1 MEWSEEARGPD
12 VIPKHTRWES
22 EDYLKFVSEL
32 PCANCHIK
40 DDTIVAHHLKH
51 IYSPY
56 SGVAGLKAS
65 DIYAMPLCYECHE
78 KVHHGDRDVIDFQA
92 MFLLDTLDKATQHGV
107 ISIEYKPYEYNIL

>member
-1 MEWSEEARGPD
+1 M
-12 VIPKHTRWES
+12 IPKHTRWES

-56 SGVAGLKAS
+56 SGGAGLKAS
-65 DIYAMPLCYECHE
+65 DTVSYTHLTLPTI
-78 KVHHGDRDVIDFQA
+78 
-92 MFLLDTLDKATQHGV
+92 LLV
-107 ISIEYKPYEYNIL
+107 